1 MGKLFWG
8 LVIVIAIVAIAGL
21 LYRPATVIGTSEKSV
36 AYSVRQEAGSD
47 DAACRGEDDQY
58 RCVVGSSDSGSPA
71 RSGYRVDVDN
81 YGCWDARS
89 LGGGEASGAGFAAD
103 LSGCITV
110 KDLIRS
116 DD

>member
-1 MGKLFWG
+1 MGKLLLG
-8 LVIVIAIVAIAGL
+8 LLIVVSLVAIAGL
-21 LYRPATVIGTSEKSV
+21 LYRPATVIGTSEKSI
-36 AYSVRQEAGSD
+36 AYSVRQEADSD
-47 DAACRGEDDQY
+47 AAACRGEDDSFT
-58 RCVVGSSDSGSPA
+58 CIVGTPGAA
-71 RSGYRVDVDN
+71 RSGYRVDVDD

-89 LGGGEASGAGFAAD
+89 VGGGEASGAGFAET